1 MPDIIWLNKPSILVK
16 EKYITELIPKSYM
29 SKSRKINAVT
39 RLIIL
44 ITILLFVFTGRISF
58 LMSGLVSLG
67 LIYII
72 SMQKKKEGLE
82 SSLKGKK
89 KSQTLITNTS
99 NPLNNGMIGGDTLKS
114 AAPNAYEKDV
124 VANINDSVKQMI
136 QEQNAS
142 IDNIDDKL
150 FKDLGENF
158 EFDRSMRQFYSTA
171 NTTTPNDQKSFT
183 DFCYKDMVSGKEG
196 NESALVRNSV
206 QLHKLQL

>member
-44 ITILLFVFTGRISF
+44 ITTILFIFTGRISF

-72 SMQKKKEGLE
+72 SMQKKEGLK

-89 KSQTLITNTS
+89 KSQSLITNTS
-99 NPLNNGMIGGDTLKS
+99 NPLSNGMIGGDILKP

-171 NTTTPNDQKSFT
+171 NTTTPNDQKSFA

-196 NESALVRNSV
+196 NESALVRNTV

>member
-1 MPDIIWLNKPSILVK
+1 MPDILWLNKPSILVK

-44 ITILLFVFTGRISF
+44 ITVIMFLFTGRISF
-58 LMSGLVSLG
+58 IMSGAVSLG
-67 LIYII
+67 LIFII
-72 SMQKKKEGLE
+72 SMQKKEGLE
-82 SSLKGKK
+82 SSIKQKNKMKK
-89 KSQTLITNTS
+89 LGLDSV
-99 NPLNNGMIGGDTLKS
+99 NPLRNNVIGDDPLRET
-114 AAPNAYEKDV
+114 APNAYEKDV
-124 VANINDSVKQMI
+124 VSNINSSVKQMI

-171 NTTTPNDQKSFT
+171 NTTTPNDQKAFT
-183 DFCYKDMVSGKEG
+183 DFCYKDMTSGKEG
-196 NESALVRNSV
+196 DETSLTRNSA
-206 QLHKLQL
+206 QLHKLKI

>member
-1 MPDIIWLNKPSILVK
+1 MPDIIWLNKPSVLVK

-29 SKSRKINAVT
+29 SKSQKINAVT

-44 ITILLFVFTGRISF
+44 ITVLLFVFTGRISF
-58 LMSGLVSLG
+58 LMSGVVSLG

-72 SMQKKKEGLE
+72 SMQKKEGLE
-82 SSLKGKK
+82 SSIKRKK
-89 KSQTLITNTS
+89 KAQTLTENVS
-99 NPLNNGMIGGDTLKS
+99 NPLNNGMIGGDPLKS
-114 AAPNAYEKDV
+114 EAPNAYDKDV
-124 VANINDSVKQMI
+124 VANINKSVKQMI
-136 QEQNAS
+136 QDQNAS

-171 NTTTPNDQKSFT
+171 NTTTPNDQRGFA

-196 NESALVRNSV
+196 DETALVRNTV

>member
-89 KSQTLITNTS
+89 KSQILITNAS